1 MADARASHLS
11 AHVPEAI
18 DHKARGEHSD
28 ERRTYVQKRCE
39 LERP

>member
-28 ERRTYVQKRCE
+28 ECRTYVQKGRK

>member
-1 MADARASHLS
+1 MTDARASHLS

-18 DHKARGEHSD
+18 DRQARGEHSD
-28 ERRTYVQKRCE
+28 ERRAYVQEGRK